1 MFNRYI
7 DGLDKK
13 VMKRKGFKYCKEVN
27 KFVYDGYGVY
37 LKDINKS
44 KLDEYLIFF
53 DELGYDMVTGP
64 FVSGDYLRDVGLFCR
79 NYIDVLCDREML
91 KDDTESLVKRIVLVS
106 RLKDG
111 TSDEYLEHI
120 AIDEIKYLSDTVRG
134 LDIDDFYKVV
144 SDINNIVNTNNKT
157 YRFTLKAMSA
167 ELSHYFYERVIV
179 DLDKDVD
186 KERVNDLISEAKG
199 LAYDLRMTR
208 MYPFLTVWNPDSIEE
223 TAKDIVGFVEKVKAE
238 NSTSEI
244 RGLLKAIKISD
255 TEYVEGTE
263 YIVAML
269 DGYVKNKTLEEY
281 SSYAKV
287 KQKK

>member
-13 VMKRKGFKYCKEVN
+13 LMKKKGFKYCKEFN
-27 KFVYDGYGVY
+27 KFVYEGYGVY
-37 LKDINKS
+37 LKEIDKR

-53 DELGYDMVTGP
+53 EDLGYDIVFGP
-64 FVSGDYLRDVGLFCR
+64 LVSGNFLDDVGLYCK
-79 NYIDVLCDREML
+79 NYVDVLCNREML
-91 KDDTESLVKRIVLVS
+91 KDDTDLLVKRIVLVS
-106 RLKDG
+106 RLKDE
-111 TSDEYLEHI
+111 TSDEYLEEI

-134 LDIDDFYKVV
+134 LDIDSFYKVV
-144 SDINNIVNTNNKT
+144 SDLNSIVNTNNKIH
-157 YRFTLKAMSA
+157 RFTLNAMSL

-186 KERVNDLISEAKG
+186 KERVNALISEAKG

-223 TAKDIVGFVEKVKAE
+223 CAKEITGFVERVKSE

-255 TEYVEGTE
+255 TEYLEGTE
-263 YIVAML
+263 YMVAIL

-281 SSYAKV
+281 SHHAKV
-287 KQKK
+287 KEKK

>member
-13 VMKRKGFKYCKEVN
+13 VMKKKGFKYCKEFN
-27 KFVYDGYGVY
+27 KFVYEGYGVY
-37 LKDINKS
+37 LKDIDKR

-53 DELGYDMVTGP
+53 EDLGYDIVFGP
-64 FVSGDYLRDVGLFCR
+64 LVSGNYLDDVGLFCK
-79 NYIDVLCDREML
+79 NYVDVLCNREML

-111 TSDEYLEHI
+111 TSDEYLEHV
-120 AIDEIKYLSDTVRG
+120 AIDEITYLSDTVRG

-167 ELSHYFYERVIV
+167 ELSYYFYDRVIV

-186 KERVNDLISEAKG
+186 KERVHYLVCEAKG

-208 MYPFLTVWNPDSIEE
+208 MYPFLTVWNPDTIEE
-223 TAKDIVGFVEKVKAE
+223 TAKDIVGFVERVKKE
-238 NSTSEI
+238 YTTSEI
-244 RGLLKAIKISD
+244 RGLLKGIKIRD
-255 TEYVEGTE
+255 DEYLEGTE
-263 YIVAML
+263 YMVAML
-269 DGYVKNKTLEEY
+269 GGYVKNRTLEEY

-287 KQKK
+287 KEKK

>member
-1 MFNRYI
+1 MFNRCI

-13 VMKRKGFKYCKEVN
+13 LMKKKGFKYCKEFN

-37 LKDINKS
+37 LKDINK
-44 KLDEYLIFF
+44 KDLDEYLEFF
-53 DELGYDMVTGP
+53 EEFGYDIVFGP
-64 FVSGDYLRDVGLFCR
+64 MISGNYIDDVGLFCK
-79 NYIDVLCDREML
+79 NYVDVLCNREML
-91 KDDTESLVKRIVLVS
+91 KEDTDLLVKRIVLVS

-134 LDIDDFYKVV
+134 LDIDSFYKVV
-144 SDINNIVNTNNKT
+144 SDINSIVNTNNKT

-167 ELSHYFYERVIV
+167 ELSLYFYERVIV

-186 KERVNDLISEAKG
+186 KERVHYLVSEAKG

-223 TAKDIVGFVEKVKAE
+223 TAKEIVSFVDKVKSE
-238 NSTSEI
+238 YTTSEI
-244 RGLLKAIKISD
+244 RGLLKELKIKD
-255 TEYVEGTE
+255 DEYLEGAE
-263 YIVAML
+263 YMVTML
-269 DGYVKNKTLEEY
+269 DGYVKNRTLEEY

-287 KQKK
+287 KEKK